1 MYAPVSIN
9 SFEGKS
15 RLFIRSET
23 DLGINKNYHQGLK
36 KIAKY
41 IYMIIEYPAFY
52 FYKQDLKKA
61 IQKAVNKYAGL
72 PEQSIVT
79 DIHLQPNQNSGDLI
93 IFDDEDKELACIS
106 IEEWANDD
114 SDDFYEEMQHILQ
127 TLLSKLK
134 EEGTFDRLAIMTPY
148 NFVLVDEDKETVA
161 ELLIVDDDT
170 LIVNDDLLKGLDEE
184 LDTFLKDLLNN

>member
-1 MYAPVSIN
+1 MKLSQQSLSA
-9 SFEGKS
+9 
-15 RLFIRSET
+15 
-23 DLGINKNYHQGLK
+23 
-36 KIAKY
+36 
-41 IYMIIEYPAFY
+41 IE
-52 FYKQDLKKA
+52 KA

-106 IEEWANDD
+106 IEELANDD

-134 EEGTFDRLAIMTPY
+134 EEGTFDRLPIMTPY
-148 NFVLVDEDKETVA
+148 NFVLVDEDKETIA

>member
-1 MYAPVSIN
+1 MKLSQQSLSA
-9 SFEGKS
+9 
-15 RLFIRSET
+15 
-23 DLGINKNYHQGLK
+23 
-36 KIAKY
+36 
-41 IYMIIEYPAFY
+41 IE
-52 FYKQDLKKA
+52 KA

-106 IEEWANDD
+106 IEELANDD

-184 LDTFLKDLLNN
+184 LDSFLKDLLNN

>member
-1 MYAPVSIN
+1 MKLSQQSLSA
-9 SFEGKS
+9 
-15 RLFIRSET
+15 
-23 DLGINKNYHQGLK
+23 
-36 KIAKY
+36 
-41 IYMIIEYPAFY
+41 IE
-52 FYKQDLKKA
+52 KA

-106 IEEWANDD
+106 IEELANDD

-184 LDTFLKDLLNN
+184 LDTCLKDLLNN

>member
-1 MYAPVSIN
+1 M
-9 SFEGKS
+9 
-15 RLFIRSET
+15 
-23 DLGINKNYHQGLK
+23 
-36 KIAKY
+36 
-41 IYMIIEYPAFY
+41 
-52 FYKQDLKKA
+52 
-61 IQKAVNKYAGL
+61 
-72 PEQSIVT
+72 
-79 DIHLQPNQNSGDLI
+79 
-93 IFDDEDKELACIS
+93 
-106 IEEWANDD
+106 ANDD